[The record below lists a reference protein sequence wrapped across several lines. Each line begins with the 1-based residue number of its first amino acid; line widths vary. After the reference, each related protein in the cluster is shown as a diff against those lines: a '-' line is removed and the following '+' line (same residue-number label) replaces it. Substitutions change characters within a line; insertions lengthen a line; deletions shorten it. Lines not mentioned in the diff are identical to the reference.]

1 MNIGIYG
8 GSFNPIHFGHIGLVK
23 WVAEHSDLDEVW
35 LMVSPNNPLK
45 KSKVDTQKS
54 KEGPNY
60 DLSTNFA
67 ERFRAAQQALAETPC
82 TKTLRA
88 SDFEDHLPRPSY
100 TANTLRELTKAYPE
114 HVFSL
119 IIGADNW
126 ALFDKWKEYDFI
138 LSNFRIFVYP
148 RPGYDITPR
157 PGCDMSPRPDLTAKA
172 LVFCSSAPT
181 FDISSTQLRTQQ

>member
-1 MNIGIYG
+1 MKIGIYG

-45 KSKVDTQKS
+45 MVVESQKS
-54 KEGPNY
+54 KKGPNY

-67 ERFRAAQQALAETPC
+67 ERFQAAQQALAETSC
-82 TKTLRA
+82 TKPLRV
-88 SDFEDHLPRPSY
+88 SDFEDGLPRPSY

-114 HVFSL
+114 HEFSL

-126 ALFDKWKEYDFI
+126 AIIEKWKEYEFV
-138 LSNFRIFVYP
+138 LNNFRVFVYP
-148 RPGYDITPR
+148 RSGYPLEPQKNIPA
-157 PGCDMSPRPDLTAKA
+157 GHV
-172 LVFCSSAPT
+172 VFCQDAPI
-181 FDISSTQLRTQQ
+181 FDISSTQLRAANS

>member
-1 MNIGIYG
+1 MKVGIYG

-45 KSKVDTQKS
+45 TNADLKGQ
-54 KEGPNY
+54 Y
-60 DLSTNFA
+60 DLRTNFSLRL
-67 ERFRAAQQALAETPC
+67 EAAQKTLTETTC

-88 SDFEDHLPRPSY
+88 SDFENHLPRPSY

-114 HVFSL
+114 HEFSL

-126 ALFDKWKEYDFI
+126 AIIEKWKDYEFV
-138 LSNFRIFVYP
+138 LKNFRVFVYP
-148 RPGYDITPR
+148 RTGYPMEPR
-157 PGCDMSPRPDLTAKA
+157 KNIPAAKV
-172 LVFCSSAPT
+172 VFCQDAPI
-181 FDISSTQLRTQQ
+181 FDISSTQLRATHS